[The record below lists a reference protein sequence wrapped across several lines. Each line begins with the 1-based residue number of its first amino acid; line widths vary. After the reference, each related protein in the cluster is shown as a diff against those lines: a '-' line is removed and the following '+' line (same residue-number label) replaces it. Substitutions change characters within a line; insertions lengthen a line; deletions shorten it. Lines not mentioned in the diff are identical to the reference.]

1 MIKWAINM
9 LRRTEP
15 PADTGVYMYIPSTGS
30 GVRVPADA
38 AFKWT
43 ASWACIRVICDTIA
57 GLSWHVYRKTA
68 GGDRQKQDK
77 HPLQYRLNV
86 QPNTEM
92 TPFTFRETLIAD
104 ALVWGD
110 GYAEIERD
118 NGGRPLNLWPIEPHR
133 IEIKRD
139 DQNRIVYEIRNQGK
153 PATYLRPKNM
163 FHLKG
168 FGPTGMQGYYILALF
183 PEAFALGLGSER
195 YSSQFFDGSAIPAG
209 LLKHPGRMDKE
220 KAEKLIAEFEKR
232 HLRKRRVGLL
242 QAGLEWQ
249 TVSATNE
256 DSQLTETRRF
266 QVLEACR
273 IFRVPPHK
281 VAELE
286 RAILNNVSQLETAF
300 GRDTIAPWCSRIQQE
315 AALKLLNPRELVA
328 GYYNKL
334 NIESIMRGDAKARAE
349 YYTIM
354 LQNGAMSINQVRA
367 LEDMN
372 GIGKTG
378 DKHFMPLNFGTVE
391 TVAKGPPKPPAT
403 PEPSETPP
411 PTPKTTISG
420 DVAAFLPAFQD
431 QMGRFVGHEIK
442 NVREAHKRYLTSPA
456 PGKAQQFSVWLGEFY
471 GKQSK
476 AMAQRLQPLCKSFHD
491 VFENRIFFV
500 DMDQIVASWCAQEA
514 ARASEM
520 IETAANLPLLIQSWE
535 ATRAAT
541 MAQSLMDYLAPK
553 DVSRPLLE
561 LVERETMALG
571 LST

>member
-1 MIKWAINM
+1 MIRTIINM

-15 PADTGVYMYIPSTGS
+15 PSDTGVYMYIPSTRS
-30 GVRVPADA
+30 GVRIPADA

-68 GGDRQKQDK
+68 GGDRQKQDR
-77 HPLQYRLNV
+77 HPLQYLLNV
-86 QPNTEM
+86 KPNTEM
-92 TPFTFRETLIAD
+92 TPFTFRETLVAD

-118 NGGRPLNLWPIEPHR
+118 VGGRPLNLWPLEPHR
-133 IEIKRD
+133 ITIGRD
-139 DQNRIVYEIRNQGK
+139 GSGNILYEVRNQGK
-153 PATYLRPKNM
+153 PSTYIRPENM
-163 FHLKG
+163 FQLKG

-195 YSSQFFDGSAIPAG
+195 YSSQFFDGAAIPAG
-209 LLKHPGRMDKE
+209 LLKHPKRLDEEQAK
-220 KAEKLIAEFEKR
+220 KLIADFESR
-232 HLRKRRVGLL
+232 HLRKRRVGLM

-315 AALKLLNPRELVA
+315 AALKLLNPRELA
-328 GYYNKL
+328 TGYYNKL

-354 LQNGAMSINQVRA
+354 LQNGTMSINEVRA

-372 GIGKTG
+372 GIGDTG
-378 DKHFMPLNFGTVE
+378 NEYWMPMNFGTVE
-391 TVAKGPPKPPAT
+391 SVAEGPPVPPAKT
-403 PEPSETPP
+403 ETPP
-411 PTPKTTISG
+411 PTPKTTITG
-420 DVAAFLPAFQD
+420 DVAAFLPAFTD

-442 NVREAHKRYLTSPA
+442 QVKEAHKRFLAEPA
-456 PGKAQQFSVWLGEFY
+456 PGKAGQFEDWANTFY
-471 GKQSK
+471 GKQSQ
-476 AMAQRLQPLCKSFHD
+476 AMSKRLMPLCETFHS
-491 VFENRIFFV
+491 
-500 DMDQIVASWCAQEA
+500 VAGLNGKDLGLSVAFWCAAEA
-514 ARASEM
+514 QRASETIM
-520 IETAANLPLLIQSWE
+520 TTQNLPVVMTQWE
-535 ATRAAT
+535 ASRSVL
-541 MAQSLMDYLAPK
+541 MAQSLMDYLTPK
-553 DVSRPLLE
+553 QEGTLCLTNQNTVVS
-561 LVERETMALG
+561 T
-571 LST
+571 ST